1 MLKILLND
9 LYDKQQLIT
18 RIRTKIN
25 GFKYK
30 NKENSSIIY
39 LVDLEYQIL
48 SPFTSDMKEE
58 IFKKNIDQIINDLKK
73 NYKFDELIEY
83 VYNNS
88 LHKEFLQNERYKE
101 IIENAYKE
109 LILDYINYA
118 YSEYKYDNDDQEAA
132 IDLNNIK
139 KRN

>member
-1 MLKILLND
+1 M
-9 LYDKQQLIT
+9 
-18 RIRTKIN
+18 
-25 GFKYK
+25 
-30 NKENSSIIY
+30 
-39 LVDLEYQIL
+39 
-48 SPFTSDMKEE
+48 
-58 IFKKNIDQIINDLKK
+58 
-73 NYKFDELIEY
+73 
-83 VYNNS
+83 
-88 LHKEFLQNERYKE
+88 HKEFLQNERYKE